1 MTIKINVNVVPSE
14 QMALGPNPQP
24 IEETQLVLLPSE
36 SQPNIPIH
44 AQSRIL
50 EFLDAEPMIGPARY
64 EAPLSTGCLDQ
75 Y

>member
-1 MTIKINVNVVPSE
+1 MTIKISVNVVPSE

-24 IEETQLVLLPSE
+24 VEETQLVLLPGE
-36 SQPNIPIH
+36 SQPCVPM
-44 AQSRIL
+44 QSQLRIL
-50 EFLDAEPMIGPARY
+50 EFVDAEPAIGPTRY

>member
-24 IEETQLVLLPSE
+24 VEETQLVLIPGE
-36 SQPNIPIH
+36 SQAGMPMQS
-44 AQSRIL
+44 QSRVL
-50 EFLDAEPMIGPARY
+50 EFLDAEPAIGPARY